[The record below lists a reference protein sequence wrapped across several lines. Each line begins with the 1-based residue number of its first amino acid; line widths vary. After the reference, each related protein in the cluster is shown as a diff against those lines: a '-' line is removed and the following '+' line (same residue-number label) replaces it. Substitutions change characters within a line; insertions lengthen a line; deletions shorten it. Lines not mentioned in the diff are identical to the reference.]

1 MGIRHNIQVDAEGVC
16 SGPIPV
22 VVAGDALRVAI
33 LGINYAPEEIGI
45 GRYTTDM
52 AVVLAA
58 RGHRVEVIAGKP
70 YYPQWTVYSPY
81 RKRGWQ
87 QGVERGISVTRC
99 PHYVPA
105 VPSGPRRIAHL
116 ASFAVAALGP
126 ALRLVFRR
134 GSDRPQ
140 VVICV
145 VPALLSAPVAWLA
158 ARLAG
163 AKLWVHVQDFEVE
176 AAFATGLM
184 EATGSIAR
192 LAQVVE
198 SRFLRLADRVSTIS
212 PQMCAKLV
220 QKGIEPARVVEIRNW
235 AEPARD
241 DPAEGNSLRDSWGLN
256 DIHVTLYSGNIA
268 NKQGIEI
275 LIEAARIAAHR
286 TDITW
291 VICGQGPNRE
301 RLETLAAG
309 LDNVQFHDLQPKGRV
324 GELLAMAA
332 VHLLPQIPGAADLVL
347 PSKLTNILASARPV
361 VATASPGTGLYDE
374 VQGCGVVTPPGDAAS
389 FARAVCDLV
398 DDPERRQALGLAGQ
412 RRAQERWARE
422 RIMDRLER
430 ELRLVCRNEAVA
442 AHNLGAAL

>member
-1 MGIRHNIQVDAEGVC
+1 
-16 SGPIPV
+16 

-33 LGINYAPEEIGI
+33 LGLNYAPEEIGI

-87 QGVERGISVTRC
+87 QGVERGIRVTRC

-116 ASFAVAALGP
+116 ASFAAAALGP
-126 ALRLVFRR
+126 ALRLVFRC

-145 VPALLSAPVAWLA
+145 APALLSVPVAWLA

-176 AAFATGLM
+176 AGFATGLI
-184 EATGSIAR
+184 EATGGIAR
-192 LAQVVE
+192 LARIME
-198 SRFLRLADRVSTIS
+198 SRILRLADRVSTIS

-235 AEPARD
+235 ADAD
-241 DPAEGNSLRDSWGLN
+241 DPSEGSSLGERRGLRESWGL
-256 DIHVTLYSGNIA
+256 DHTHVALYSGNIA

-286 TDITW
+286 SDITW

-301 RLETLAAG
+301 RLEMLAAG
-309 LDNVQFHDLQPKGRV
+309 LDNVQFHDLQPSGRMR
-324 GELLAMAA
+324 ELLAMAA

-347 PSKLTNILASARPV
+347 PSKLTNMLASGRPV

-374 VQGCGVVTPPGDAAS
+374 VEGCGVATPPGDAAS
-389 FARAVCDLV
+389 VARAVSELV
-398 DDPERRQALGLAGQ
+398 DDPELRQSLGLAGR
-412 RRAQERWARE
+412 RRAHERWSRE

-430 ELRLVCRNEAVA
+430 ELRLVCRHEAVA
-442 AHNLGAAL
+442 AGNLGPAR